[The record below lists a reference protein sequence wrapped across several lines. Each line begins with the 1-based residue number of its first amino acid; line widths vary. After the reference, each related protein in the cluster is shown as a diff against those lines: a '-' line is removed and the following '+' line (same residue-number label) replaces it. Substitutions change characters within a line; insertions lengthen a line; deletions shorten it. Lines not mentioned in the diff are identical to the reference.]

1 MRQLDATRGNQPN
14 QKIPQT
20 NRILLAV
27 AAARERRARAAE
39 GPRRPRPRDAAVK
52 AVLAEL
58 GRVQRLATSHTQP
71 HKVRFDKKRIVIV
84 DRRSATAKTAAL
96 NTTLPPHD
104 RTPSLLLAA
113 HCIFPGGRE

>member
-1 MRQLDATRGNQPN
+1 MSMRDREAEVPRAPTRRETRGNQPN

-58 GRVQRLATSHTQP
+58 GRVQRLAISHTQP
-71 HKVRFDKKRIVIV
+71 HKVRFDTYTLEHAHNNLPFGQG
-84 DRRSATAKTAAL
+84 DAADV
-96 NTTLPPHD
+96 PPM
-104 RTPSLLLAA
+104 S
-113 HCIFPGGRE
+113 